1 MREDSALTDKA
12 WRQSYEH
19 VFQLPG
25 AGCAWEFLRRDPELM
40 EGFTRLKP
48 DWQEREGDSS
58 VKIVQLLQDEAADCL
73 WSTSPDQDAN
83 SATVIWN
90 SATTAHALKVVA
102 LPPRLAFG
110 GQVLDLDFIT
120 VEKTLL
126 TTPAGTQQLLF
137 CDGPRSLPLN
147 VKGASVT
154 EPVAL
159 FVDTAIPEGQAEHK
173 LRLLRCLR
181 ALRETGELLPEF
193 FPPHPYTK
201 RAATVLL
208 ALDGYLAGMSHR
220 DIAIAMVGEERVARE
235 WSDASE
241 NLRDAVRRA
250 IVRGVALM
258 KGGYRTFLR

>member
-1 MREDSALTDKA
+1 
-12 WRQSYEH
+12 
-19 VFQLPG
+19 
-25 AGCAWEFLRRDPELM
+25 
-40 EGFTRLKP
+40 
-48 DWQEREGDSS
+48 
-58 VKIVQLLQDEAADCL
+58 
-73 WSTSPDQDAN
+73 
-83 SATVIWN
+83 
-90 SATTAHALKVVA
+90 
-102 LPPRLAFG
+102 
-110 GQVLDLDFIT
+110 
-120 VEKTLL
+120 
-126 TTPAGTQQLLF
+126 
-137 CDGPRSLPLN
+137 GPRSLQLN